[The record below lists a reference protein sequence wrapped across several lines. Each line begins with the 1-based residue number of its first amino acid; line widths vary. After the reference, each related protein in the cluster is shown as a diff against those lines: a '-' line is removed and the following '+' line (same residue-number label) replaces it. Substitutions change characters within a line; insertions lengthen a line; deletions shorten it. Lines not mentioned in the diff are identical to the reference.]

1 MPQIQWKFMAQRATT
16 KTWLHRDIPFLK
28 RDSLEEQLSASGSL
42 KASISPDIGRQLAGD
57 GRPLFE
63 ELGTLLYAVAD
74 GEIRWGGIIQSSA
87 WNGQEWVIEA
97 STFASYFRRIPFL
110 GVYRGVQVDPADVMR
125 AIVAHVQSYPDGN
138 LGVVVTGKTGLKV
151 GTDSDEKA
159 DAAAKA
165 YDQQNAAYKATQTEL
180 ARLKSIVAT
189 TRRTT
194 LKAKTTAKSAASSNL
209 SGKKRALTVQ
219 KRNLTAQKKN
229 LEAAKKTK
237 DPAKIAAAQQ
247 LVNRANELVAIA
259 TRDVNSAQAALDL
272 ANAELGQTSL
282 VVKQRQAAVDAQ
294 EKVVDAAQAVKDK
307 AQDVKQ
313 AAEEKARDDGG
324 AYKILWWDTPN
335 CGQEIDN
342 LTEQTPFDW
351 TEHHSLTADG
361 DVRHEIRVHYPRAGR
376 FRSDLRFATG
386 ENITEIV
393 QAQSDGDDFANEVF
407 GVGAGEG
414 AGALRRSTAVR
425 NGRLRTVAVVSA
437 KDVSRQGSLDA
448 KIRKELAARL
458 NTLRFPSITVKHTR
472 QTPIGSWNLGD
483 DILVHAD
490 IPWLGRQ
497 SISHR
502 IVAWNQDDDN
512 HATLTLERSDAFL
525 YGG

>member
-1 MPQIQWKFMAQRATT
+1 MVGWKYMAQRATT
-16 KTWLHRDIPFLK
+16 KTWLHRDIPFFK
-28 RDSLEEQLSASGSL
+28 RDGLEQALSASSTL
-42 KASISPDIGRQLAGD
+42 KAVISPDIGRQLAAD

-74 GEIRWGGIIQSSA
+74 GKIRWGGIVQSSK
-87 WNGQEWVIEA
+87 WDGQEWTIEA
-97 STFASYFRRIPFL
+97 ATFASYPHRIPFL
-110 GVYRGVQVDPADVMR
+110 GEYRGVQVDPADIMR
-125 AIVAHVQSYPDGN
+125 AVWSHMQSYPDGN
-138 LGVVVTGKTGLKV
+138 LDVVVTGKTGLTV

-159 DAAAKA
+159 AAATA
-165 YDQQNAAYKATQTEL
+165 VYDAKNAAYNAAKTEL

-189 TRRTT
+189 TRATT
-194 LKAKTTAKSAASSNL
+194 LKAKTTERSTADKNL
-209 SGKKRALTVQ
+209 SGKKRALTEQ
-219 KRNLTAQKKN
+219 KRNLTAQKRN

-237 DPAKIAAAQQ
+237 DPAKIAAAQALVDRANQ
-247 LVNRANELVAIA
+247 LVSTATADVNRAQATYDQAKAEVGQVNLVISQRQA
-259 TRDVNSAQAALDL
+259 TVDAQAKVVDSAQAA
-272 ANAELGQTSL
+272 
-282 VVKQRQAAVDAQ
+282 
-294 EKVVDAAQAVKDK
+294 KDK
-307 AQDVKQ
+307 AQDAKQ
-313 AAEEKARDDGG
+313 AAEDKARDDGG

-342 LTEQTPFDW
+342 LAEQTPFDW
-351 TEHHSLTADG
+351 TERHYFDAAGQVH
-361 DVRHEIRVHYPRAGR
+361 HEIQVHYPRAGR
-376 FRSDLRFATG
+376 YRGDLRFATG

-425 NGRLRTVAVVSA
+425 NGRLRTVSVIAA
-437 KDVSRQGSLDA
+437 KDVSRSASLDA

-458 NTLRFPSITVKHTR
+458 NTLTFPKITVKHTR

-483 DILVHAD
+483 DILVQAE

-497 SISHR
+497 AIRHR
-502 IVAWNQDDDN
+502 VVSWTQDDDT
-512 HATLTLERSDAFL
+512 HATLTLERSDSFL